1 MPEPIPGP
9 GPAPAPA
16 PVPAPIPS
24 RTGPPSASA
33 SPSPPPSPSAT
44 PEPVPPSPRDRRP
57 RPPGRFDPYLLAVT
71 LFTAYTAVS
80 VARYRYLATRS
91 WDLGIFEQAVRAYA
105 HLQAPVVDLKGPGTN
120 ILGDHFSPVIALLAP
135 VYRVFPSPLT
145 LLVAQAALFALSA
158 VPVTRAAAGLLG
170 RGRGLALG
178 IAYGLSWGIQRAV
191 DFDFHEICFAVPLI
205 AFSLEAL
212 LARRW
217 RRALLWALPLV
228 LVKEDLG
235 ATVAAIALVVAVRC
249 RRTSRRTIPYAL
261 VVAAAGI
268 AATLV
273 TLVLVVP
280 AFNTTGGY
288 DYWNKVDGGFSL
300 FDGTGTKL
308 RTLAWLLLPT
318 SGLLA
323 LRSPLFAVALPT
335 LGWRF
340 FSSEDHYWGTD
351 WHYSAVLMPVVT
363 LALADALTG
372 ARYSPRPW
380 LRSYAHHLPAAVA
393 AAALS
398 LTTTLPMS
406 VLAEPAAYR
415 KPARV
420 AAVERLLNRIP
431 DGATVEA
438 DIRPISRLTSRCR
451 VLWVGNT
458 RGITPDYIA
467 LRNPR
472 DRIRDVED
480 RARRYHPHASYS
492 LAGAV
497 KGYVV
502 LKRD

>member
-1 MPEPIPGP
+1 MEIPARTEAQTPVQTPGSAIPGP
-9 GPAPAPA
+9 VALP
-16 PVPAPIPS
+16 
-24 RTGPPSASA
+24 
-33 SPSPPPSPSAT
+33 
-44 PEPVPPSPRDRRP
+44 PRDRRP
-57 RPPGRFDPYLLAVT
+57 RRTGPAGRYDPYLLAVA
-71 LFTAYTAVS
+71 LFAGYTALS
-80 VARYRYLATRS
+80 VARYRHLATRS

-105 HLQAPVVDLKGPGTN
+105 HLQAPVVDLKGPGAN
-120 ILGDHFSPVIALLAP
+120 VLGDHFSPVTALLAP
-135 VYRVFPSPLT
+135 VYRVFPTPLT

-170 RGRGLALG
+170 RPRGLAIG

-205 AFSLEAL
+205 AFSLEAI

-217 RRALLWALPLV
+217 RAALLWALPLV

-235 ATVAAIALVVAVRC
+235 VTVAAIALVVALRC
-249 RRTSRRTIPYAL
+249 RRDSRRTILYAL
-261 VVAAAGI
+261 AMAALGI

-273 TLVLVVP
+273 VLVVVIP

-288 DYWNKVDGGFSL
+288 DYWTKVDGGSTL
-300 FDGTGTKL
+300 LDGTGTKL
-308 RTLAWLLLPT
+308 RTLAWLLVPT
-318 SGLLA
+318 TGLLA
-323 LRSPLFAVALPT
+323 PRSPLAVVALPT

-340 FSSEDHYWGTD
+340 LSSDDHYWGTD

-363 LALADALTG
+363 LALVDALAG

-380 LRSYAHHLPAAVA
+380 LRTYAHHLPAAVA

-420 AAVERLLNRIP
+420 TAVERLLDRIP

-438 DIRPISRLTSRCR
+438 DIRPSSRLASRCR
-451 VLWVGNT
+451 VLWVGDT
-458 RGITPDYIA
+458 RGITPEYIA
-467 LRNPR
+467 LQNPD
-472 DRIRDVED
+472 DRIRDIEA
-480 RARRYHPHASYS
+480 RALRLHPDASYS
-492 LAGAV
+492 LVGTTE
-497 KGYVV
+497 GYVV
-502 LKRD
+502 LRLDS